1 MTSFGADES
10 VTMGN
15 QRSSAIS
22 ASSGGQRGPPPAQ
35 NTIGRDEFIEHY
47 PQLLLDFM
55 LEDEDEDDI
64 GDKMEQ
70 QGIDM
75 CFKNLSLSIKLG
87 KNSVKVVDDVTG
99 RIRAKS
105 MTAIMGGSGA
115 GKTSLLNAL
124 CGRAYYGET
133 TGSILVN
140 GHEESIED
148 HKDSV
153 GFVPQDDIVYA
164 ELTVRENLI
173 FSGRFRL
180 PIGTSNED
188 IEELAD
194 ETLASLGLA
203 RVADSLVGDVR
214 RRGVSG
220 GEKKRVNIGLELMA
234 LPSICKSFDV
244 YDCIGAVDD
253 IMFSSKCGPYSLFV
267 WNIVFLDE
275 PTSGLVSFVLFQ
287 SKVLVFDEWNVSNA
301 LPNCYFRSVGCIL
314 GPVGDEIAEATGGKR
329 WSYSRIGY
337 PSTEKIYFR
346 SF

>member
-1 MTSFGADES
+1 MKTPAWGLSNSILDSRKSTAPVSLRSSLGQMRNSSSNRTVATGAPYAWNFPVDES
-10 VTMGN
+10 LRMGN
-15 QRSSAIS
+15 QQRSSAVS
-22 ASSGGQRGPPPAQ
+22 VSSGGQRGPPPTN
-35 NTIGRDEFIEHY
+35 NTISREEFIEHY
-47 PQLLLDFM
+47 PQLLLDIM
-55 LEDEDEDDI
+55 LEDDDEDAF
-64 GDKMEQ
+64 GDNTELL
-70 QGIDM
+70 GIDM

-87 KNSVKVVDDVTG
+87 KSTVKVVDNVTG

-124 CGRAYYGET
+124 CGRAFYGET

-180 PIGTSNED
+180 PKGTSNEE

-194 ETLASLGLA
+194 ETLANLGLA
-203 RVADSLVGDVR
+203 RVANSPVGDIR

-234 LPSICKSFDV
+234 LPSICKW
-244 YDCIGAVDD
+244 
-253 IMFSSKCGPYSLFV
+253 LERTFV
-267 WNIVFLDE
+267 AN
-275 PTSGLVSFVLFQ
+275 VLFWFVSLHFVDKLALTVRFPVPQ
-287 SKVLVFDEWNVSNA
+287 CSWMNQHLVW
-301 LPNCYFRSVGCIL
+301 
-314 GPVGDEIAEATGGKR
+314 
-329 WSYSRIGY
+329 
-337 PSTEKIYFR
+337 
-346 SF
+346 

>member
-1 MTSFGADES
+1 MTAA
-10 VTMGN
+10 N
-15 QRSSAIS
+15 QRSSVIS
-22 ASSGGQRGPPPAQ
+22 ASSTGQRAPPPTN
-35 NTIGRDEFIEHY
+35 NTISREEFIEHY
-47 PQLLLDFM
+47 PQLLHDIM
-55 LEDEDEDDI
+55 LEDEDEDEF
-64 GDKMEQ
+64 GDKAELL
-70 QGIDM
+70 GIDM
-75 CFKNLSLSIKLG
+75 CFENLSLSIKLG
-87 KNSVKVVDDVTG
+87 KSVVKVVDNVTG

-180 PIGTSNED
+180 PKGTSNEE

-194 ETLASLGLA
+194 ETLANLGLA
-203 RVADSLVGDVR
+203 RVANSPVGDIR

-234 LPSICKSFDV
+234 LPSICKF
-244 YDCIGAVDD
+244 
-253 IMFSSKCGPYSLFV
+253 FK
-267 WNIVFLDE
+267 
-275 PTSGLVSFVLFQ
+275 
-287 SKVLVFDEWNVSNA
+287 
-301 LPNCYFRSVGCIL
+301 
-314 GPVGDEIAEATGGKR
+314 
-329 WSYSRIGY
+329 
-337 PSTEKIYFR
+337 
-346 SF
+346 